1 MPLAWG
7 LTCVAQRFLLQI
19 GYDSPAGTHDSE
31 EHHTAQRF
39 SVVTTIK
46 NGMDVGMDDQLISRW
61 ASARETLTRLLAQRY
76 EALLTTGWRVSRGD
90 IRADVQRLLGGAY
103 LEFRAKR
110 L

>member
-1 MPLAWG
+1 MLASRFRNVHLWG
-7 LTCVAQRFLLQI
+7 SWWFSSLPSVSGQSSAVSLELLGPQFTFHA
-19 GYDSPAGTHDSE
+19 SSARLH
-31 EHHTAQRF
+31 
-39 SVVTTIK
+39 
-46 NGMDVGMDDQLISRW
+46 DQLISRW